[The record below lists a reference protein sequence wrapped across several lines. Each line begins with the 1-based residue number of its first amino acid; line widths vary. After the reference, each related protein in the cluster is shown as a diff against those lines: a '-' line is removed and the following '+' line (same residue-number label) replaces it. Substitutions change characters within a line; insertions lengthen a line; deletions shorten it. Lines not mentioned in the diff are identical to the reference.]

1 MKQMLLLRALA
12 LGGGPGALML
22 SQGSLGILGF
32 LAVCRLLGEGFCR
45 INSRLT
51 EQHSSSGPVHLERV
65 KTI

>member
-45 INSRLT
+45 IDT
-51 EQHSSSGPVHLERV
+51 AG
-65 KTI
+65 